1 MTASSTGGATGG
13 PSGDADADL
22 EAETEPGMT
31 LGAAAGLRVL
41 GVFAHPDDEAFAA
54 GGLLALA
61 AASGAHVIV
70 ACATRG
76 ENGVLQGAA
85 AYAGKTVAEVRA
97 AELAASC
104 RALGAAEPW
113 LLDLPDGGLAAMD
126 AGAGQACIARV
137 LDHVQPD
144 LVVTLGA
151 GGVYGHSDHLACTAW
166 VRMAVAAL
174 PVDRRPRLLLAA
186 FPRGMFVPVWQRL
199 RRVAGVSIA
208 PGLEADALGVAASAI
223 DIRLDVRPVAAQKR
237 AALAA
242 HRSQLPGGDPMRFL
256 APALPRTAVTQL
268 MDEEWYVH
276 ADGPVLPAGSTD
288 VLAGLAR

>member
-1 MTASSTGGATGG
+1 MAASSTDVPT
-13 PSGDADADL
+13 GDADADL
-22 EAETEPGMT
+22 EAATEPGMT
-31 LGAAAGLRVL
+31 LGEAAGLRVL

-70 ACATRG
+70 ACVTRG
-76 ENGVLQGAA
+76 ENAVLQGAA
-85 AYAGKTVAEVRA
+85 SYVGQTVADVRA

-126 AGAGQACIARV
+126 AAAGQACMGRV

-144 LVVTLGA
+144 LVVTLGVD
-151 GGVYGHSDHLACTAW
+151 GVYGHTDHLACTAW
-166 VRMAVAAL
+166 VRAAVAAM
-174 PVDRRPRLLLAA
+174 PAEARPRLLLAA

-199 RRVAGVSIA
+199 RRVAGVPIA
-208 PGLEADALGVAASAI
+208 PEIDAAMLGAAASAI
-223 DIRLDVRPVAAQKR
+223 DVRLDVRPVATQKR

-256 APALPRTAVTQL
+256 APALPRTAVSQL
-268 MDEEWYVH
+268 LAEEWYVH
-276 ADGPVLPAGSTD
+276 ADGPALPAGSTD
-288 VLAGLAR
+288 VLAGLAP

>member
-1 MTASSTGGATGG
+1 LAASSTSGPAGGTDTDFE
-13 PSGDADADL
+13 P
-22 EAETEPGMT
+22 ETEPGMT
-31 LGAAAGLRVL
+31 LGEAAGLRVL

-61 AASGAHVIV
+61 AASGAHVII

-76 ENGVLQGAA
+76 ESGVLQGAA
-85 AYAGKTVAEVRA
+85 SYVGQTVAEVRA

-104 RALGAAEPW
+104 RALGADEPW

-126 AGAGQACIARV
+126 AAAGQACVARV

-144 LVVTLGA
+144 LVVTLGID
-151 GGVYGHSDHLACTAW
+151 GVYGHTDHLACTAW
-166 VRMAVAAL
+166 VRAAVAAMPL
-174 PVDRRPRLLLAA
+174 EARPRLLLAA

-199 RRVAGVSIA
+199 RRVAGVPIA
-208 PGLEADALGVAASAI
+208 PEIDAATLGVPASGI

-256 APALPRTAVTQL
+256 APALPRTAVAQL
-268 MDEEWYVH
+268 LDEEWYVH
-276 ADGPVLPAGSTD
+276 ADGPALPAGSTE

>member
-1 MTASSTGGATGG
+1 MAASSTDGPAGGTDFE
-13 PSGDADADL
+13 P
-22 EAETEPGMT
+22 ETEPGMT
-31 LGAAAGLRVL
+31 LGEAAGLRVL
-41 GVFAHPDDEAFAA
+41 GVFPHPDDEAYAA
-54 GGLLALA
+54 GGLLAMA

-70 ACATRG
+70 CCATRG

-85 AYAGKTVAEVRA
+85 SYVGQTIADVRA
-97 AELAASC
+97 AELTASC

-126 AGAGQACIARV
+126 AAAGQACMARV

-144 LVVTLGA
+144 LVVTLGID
-151 GGVYGHSDHLACTAW
+151 GVYGHTDHLACTAW
-166 VRMAVAAL
+166 VRAAVAAL
-174 PVDRRPRLLLAA
+174 PLEARPRLLLAA

-199 RRVAGVSIA
+199 RRVAGVPIG
-208 PGLEADALGVAASAI
+208 PGIDESTLGMAASAV

-256 APALPRTAVTQL
+256 APALPRTAVAHL
-268 MDEEWYVH
+268 LGEEWYMH
-276 ADGPVLPAGSTD
+276 ADGPALPAGSTD

>member
-1 MTASSTGGATGG
+1 MAASSTDG
-13 PSGDADADL
+13 PAGRADTDL

-61 AASGAHVIV
+61 ATGGAHVIV

-76 ENGVLQGAA
+76 ESAVLQGAA
-85 AYAGKTVAEVRA
+85 GYVGQTVAEVRA

-126 AGAGQACIARV
+126 AGAGQACVARV

-144 LVVTLGA
+144 LVVTLGVDGA
-151 GGVYGHSDHLACTAW
+151 YGHTDHLACTAW
-166 VRMAVAAL
+166 VRAAVAAMPL
-174 PVDRRPRLLLAA
+174 EARPRLLLAA

-208 PGLEADALGVAASAI
+208 PGVDADALGVPVSVV
-223 DIRLDVRPVAAQKR
+223 DVRLDVRPVAAHKR

-256 APALPRTAVTQL
+256 APALPRTAVAQL

-276 ADGPVLPAGSTD
+276 ADGPALPAGSGD